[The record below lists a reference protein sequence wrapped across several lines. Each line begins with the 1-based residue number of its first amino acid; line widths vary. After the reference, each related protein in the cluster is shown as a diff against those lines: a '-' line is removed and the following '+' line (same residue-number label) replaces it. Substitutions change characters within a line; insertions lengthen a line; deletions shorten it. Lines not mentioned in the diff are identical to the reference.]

1 MNNRLRSL
9 TSLVLLCLATLML
22 AFLAFLAFG
31 CRREDSAPTPESP
44 RPYGRPTRQEV
55 VSVERLGDQSVL
67 LILRR
72 P

>member
-9 TSLVLLCLATLML
+9 TSLVLLCLATLV
-22 AFLAFLAFG
+22 LAFLAFG

-55 VSVERLGDQSVL
+55 VSVERLGDRSVL